1 MTQPSVVSV
10 GIDVSKAKV
19 DVAWLMTDQSV
30 SVHTFSN
37 TPQGME
43 ELIVQ
48 LKKHRTGQTVPCV
61 VESTGDYHLLCA
73 VMLSNVGY
81 CVNLINPLIT
91 KQYQQSS
98 VRQAKTDR
106 VDAKRLAKIGLLETN
121 LAVFTS
127 TIDTIM
133 AKKLVS
139 LLAQLEKT
147 EQRIQA
153 CVKQFLTTQE
163 QLHCTVINATALE
176 KPLQSVHHTIVMIQA
191 TLLKL
196 APAHTHDLANTI
208 PGVSA
213 TSLAILLCG
222 LTDKHFTNRD
232 QLVAFVGLD
241 VRARRSGMWQGKER
255 LSKRGNAFL
264 RKVLYQIAWGLKMH
278 HPIYQQYY
286 QRLYHEE
293 KKHYTTTLIAI
304 ARKFLRYLFAIY
316 FKPLS
321 CPQPNV

>member
-1 MTQPSVVSV
+1 MTKNVVVSV
-10 GIDVSKAKV
+10 GVDVSKAKV
-19 DVAWLMTDQSV
+19 DVAWLKTDQSV
-30 SVHTFSN
+30 STQTFPN

-43 ELIVQ
+43 ELITH
-48 LKKHRTGQTVPCV
+48 LKQHRTGRTVPCV
-61 VESTGDYHLLCA
+61 LESTGNYHLLGA
-73 VMLSNVGY
+73 VMLNQAGY
-81 CVNLINPLIT
+81 QVNLINPLIT

-106 VDAKRLAKIGLLETN
+106 VDAERLAKIGLLEAN

-127 TIDTIM
+127 TTDTIM

-147 EQRIQA
+147 FQRLQA
-153 CVKQFLTTQE
+153 CTKQFLITQA
-163 QLHCTVINATALE
+163 QLHCQVIDTTVLE
-176 KPLQSVHHTIVMIQA
+176 DPLQSLQQAIITIKS

-196 APAHTHDLANTI
+196 APVNTQTLARDI

-241 VRARRSGMWQGKER
+241 VRARRSGTWQGKER

-264 RKVLYQIAWGLKMH
+264 RKILYQMAWGLMMH
-278 HPIYQQYY
+278 HPIYQAYY
-286 QRLYHEE
+286 HRLRDEQQ
-293 KKHYTTTLIAI
+293 KHYTATLIAI
-304 ARKFLRYLFAIY
+304 ARKFLRYLFAVY
-316 FKPLS
+316 FKPMS
-321 CPQPNV
+321 CPQPIV

>member
-1 MTQPSVVSV
+1 MSQTSVQSI
-10 GIDVSKAKV
+10 GIDVSKAKL
-19 DVAWLMTDQSV
+19 DVAVLSADQSV
-30 SVHTFSN
+30 IVKTFPN
-37 TPQGME
+37 TPEGIEQ
-43 ELIVQ
+43 LIVQ
-48 LKKHRTGQTVPCV
+48 LKKHRTGLTVPCV
-61 VESTGDYHLLCA
+61 LESTGDYHLLCA
-73 VMLSNVGY
+73 VMLSNAGY

-98 VRQAKTDR
+98 IRQAKSDR
-106 VDAKRLAKIGLLETN
+106 VDAKRLAKIGLLEAN
-121 LAVFTS
+121 LPVFTS
-127 TIDTIM
+127 TTDSIM

-147 EQRIQA
+147 EQRLQA
-153 CVKQFLTTQE
+153 CVKQFLATQE
-163 QLHCTVINATALE
+163 QLHCQVIDRSALDAA
-176 KPLQSVHHTIVMIQA
+176 LQSLQQAITTIHT
-191 TLLKL
+191 TLVKL
-196 APAHTHDLANTI
+196 APAQTADLASTI
-208 PGVSA
+208 PGVST
-213 TSLAILLCG
+213 TSLAIILCG

-293 KKHYTTTLIAI
+293 GKHYTTTLIAI
-304 ARKFLRYLFAIY
+304 ARKFLRYLFAVY
-316 FKPLS
+316 FKPMS
-321 CPQPNV
+321 YPQPIV

>member
-1 MTQPSVVSV
+1 MTQPVVVSV

-19 DVAWLMTDQSV
+19 DVAWLRTDQSV
-30 SVHTFSN
+30 TVQTFPN
-37 TPQGME
+37 TPEGMA
-43 ELIVQ
+43 ELILS
-48 LKKHRTGQTVPCV
+48 LKQNGTAETVPCV
-61 VESTGDYHLLCA
+61 LESTGDYHLLGA
-73 VMLSNVGY
+73 VMLNQAGY
-81 CVNLINPLIT
+81 HVNLINPLIT

-98 VRQAKTDR
+98 IRQAKSDR
-106 VDAKRLAKIGLLETN
+106 VDAKRLAKIGLLEAN
-121 LAVFTS
+121 LPVFTS
-127 TIDTIM
+127 TTDTIM

-147 EQRIQA
+147 FQRLQA
-153 CVKQFLTTQE
+153 CAKQFLTTQE
-163 QLHCTVINATALE
+163 QLHCQVIAAAALDA
-176 KPLQSVHHTIVMIQA
+176 PLQVLQHVITTVQQ
-191 TLLKL
+191 TLVKL
-196 APAHTHDLANTI
+196 APAQTHDLAQTI
-208 PGVSA
+208 PGVST
-213 TSLAILLCG
+213 TSLAIILCG

-293 KKHYTTTLIAI
+293 GKHYTTTLIAI
-304 ARKFLRYLFAIY
+304 ARKFLRYLFAVY
-316 FKPLS
+316 FKPMGYA
-321 CPQPNV
+321 QPV